1 MANRRPQLRRE
12 ETRALFIE
20 AGRAILKENGL
31 GAGGDVLT
39 LKRARDRVEADFG
52 VRFVNASLIGR
63 IWKDQFDYQTEVLAT
78 IAADDSGS
86 EIDASLDQV
95 TSMLANLD
103 VRSDV
108 SRRWSL
114 QEMCRVVSAVHLDTL
129 RGSTDWALWIGILA
143 TTAVGSVPERQQRID
158 AALRKSYEDV
168 TSQME
173 AIYSSLLEFIGFR
186 VRTGFDGPPVRHRRR
201 GPDRGLCAARPGRPG
216 GDERD
221 QATHGAVRRGPG
233 VDVVRPRAAT
243 GSPSS
248 SSCSTGSGSTS
259 TPSCSNPRTRTVPPT
274 RTSSDRGR
282 NHRVIATAR

>member
-12 ETRALFIE
+12 ETRALFIQ

-143 TTAVGSVPERQQRID
+143 TTAVGSVPARQQRID

-186 VRTGFDGPPVRHRRR
+186 VRSGLTVRQFAIAAAALTEGCVLRDRVDPVEMN
-201 GPDRGLCAARPGRPG
+201 GI
-216 GDERD
+216 
-221 QATHGAVRRGPG
+221 
-233 VDVVRPRAAT
+233 VRPTGRFGEDQEWTLFGLALHGLAEQFFAINGEWEHEHAVLLEATDADLAAD
-243 GSPSS
+243 P
-248 SSCSTGSGSTS
+248 
-259 TPSCSNPRTRTVPPT
+259 
-274 RTSSDRGR
+274 DL
-282 NHRVIATAR
+282 I

>member
-39 LKRARDRVEADFG
+39 LKRARDRVESDFG

-78 IAADDSGS
+78 IAADDSTS
-86 EIDASLDQV
+86 EIEDSLDKV

-103 VRSDV
+103 VRSES

-143 TTAVGSVPERQQRID
+143 TTAIASVPSRQERID

-168 TSQME
+168 TTQME
-173 AIYSSLLEFIGFR
+173 AIYSSLLEFIGYR
-186 VRTGFDGPPVRHRRR
+186 
-201 GPDRGLCAARPGRPG
+201 
-216 GDERD
+216 
-221 QATHGAVRRGPG
+221 VRRGLTVRQFAIAAAALTEG
-233 VDVVRPRAAT
+233 CVLRDRVDPVEMDGIVRPTGRSGEDQEWTLFGLALHGLAEQFFEINRVWELEHAVLLQTPVADGAA
-243 GSPSS
+243 GP
-248 SSCSTGSGSTS
+248 
-259 TPSCSNPRTRTVPPT
+259 
-274 RTSSDRGR
+274 DL
-282 NHRVIATAR
+282 A